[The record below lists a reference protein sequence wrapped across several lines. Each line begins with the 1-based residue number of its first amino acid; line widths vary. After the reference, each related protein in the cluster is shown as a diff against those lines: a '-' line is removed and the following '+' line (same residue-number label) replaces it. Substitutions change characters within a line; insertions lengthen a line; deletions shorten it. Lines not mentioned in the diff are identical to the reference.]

1 MLKRRFLALLL
12 AAILLVGLVPA
23 LSAEARADGDLKYWI
38 GVDVKNQRTTIYSTA
53 DNSVVHCWLC
63 TPGAAATITTLPI
76 GRLQITQQISISRPA
91 VAGACN
97 TESPP

>member
-12 AAILLVGLVPA
+12 AAVLLVGLLPVLNA
-23 LSAEARADGDLKYWI
+23 GARADGLQYWI

-63 TPGAAATITTLPI
+63 TTGASA
-76 GRLQITQQISISRPA
+76 RISHLRSERSGCRIICHSRA
-91 VAGACN
+91 
-97 TESPP
+97 